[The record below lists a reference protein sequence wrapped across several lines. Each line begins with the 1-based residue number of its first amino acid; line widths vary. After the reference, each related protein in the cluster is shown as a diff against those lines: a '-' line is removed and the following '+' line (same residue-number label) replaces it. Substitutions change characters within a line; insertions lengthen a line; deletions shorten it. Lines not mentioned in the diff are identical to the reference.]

1 MPDAGQT
8 SQFVDQI
15 IERTL
20 EVLSE
25 NPDFDEETLARLKE
39 LAGSSDLTDFQKVV
53 SALSYAEGK
62 YHENLGVDGPKCAR
76 SSRLAY

>member
-1 MPDAGQT
+1 MPDEGQT

-20 EVLSE
+20 QVLSE

-39 LAGSSDLTDFQKVV
+39 LAGTSGLADFEKVV
-53 SALSYAEGK
+53 AALSYAEGK
-62 YHENLGVDGPKCAR
+62 
-76 SSRLAY
+76 

>member
-1 MPDAGQT
+1 MPDEGQT

-39 LAGSSDLTDFQKVV
+39 LADSSDLTDFEKVV
-53 SALSYAEGK
+53 AALSYAEGK
-62 YHENLGVDGPKCAR
+62 
-76 SSRLAY
+76 